1 MPSYLEQQF
10 GLRGKVALVT
20 GSSRGLGRAMAGALA
35 QAGADVVVNG
45 RDAAALAAVVA
56 ELSALAPASR
66 IHAIAADLSSR
77 PDVER
82 LIAEAIAWRGQ
93 FDILVNN
100 AGIIRRTPAA
110 EHSDADWD
118 AVLSVNLDRSD
129 LAFRTA
135 FPIMVANSLGWFA
148 GQTGELQ
155 ESLATGSM
163 TSVTLESPLL
173 RPTANAT
180 VPTEGRL
187 LVPQTSARG
196 LMLISPSG
204 TTSAV
209 FTDAAQAASAIRSDV
224 SGATDAGPVTSII
237 GPLNEVGIWTVSEQ
251 SSAADATEST
261 AAKRLTEVAVN
272 LASERETDLRP
283 LQQLVDSPQT
293 KITSAGWFS
302 RPLWFYLI
310 IVACVLTSLEWFLYQ
325 RRFIS

>member
-118 AVLSVNLDRSD
+118 AVLSVNLDGVFSACRAAGRHMLARGSGRIINVASLLTFFGGITVPGYAASKGAVGQLTKALANEWTGRGVNVNAIAPGYIATDNTAALQADAERSQSI
-129 LAFRTA
+129 LARIPA
-135 FPIMVANSLGWFA
+135 GRWGQPEDFA
-148 GQTGELQ
+148 GPTVF
-155 ESLATGSM
+155 LAS
-163 TSVTLESPLL
+163 
-173 RPTANAT
+173 
-180 VPTEGRL
+180 
-187 LVPQTSARG
+187 
-196 LMLISPSG
+196 
-204 TTSAV
+204 
-209 FTDAAQAASAIRSDV
+209 AASDYVHGTI
-224 SGATDAGPVTSII
+224 
-237 GPLNEVGIWTVSEQ
+237 LTV
-251 SSAADATEST
+251 DG
-261 AAKRLTEVAVN
+261 
-272 LASERETDLRP
+272 
-283 LQQLVDSPQT
+283 
-293 KITSAGWFS
+293 GWMG
-302 RPLWFYLI
+302 R
-310 IVACVLTSLEWFLYQ
+310 
-325 RRFIS
+325 